1 MSNEDFRKVS
11 GKKITESELVEMLA
25 ELDIVRTLVAYFT
38 DRADCVNSITANAT
52 KKLLELRAFSET
64 DEFYACRSLTGA
76 DFLCRYVDDGAFPT
90 DGEDKM
96 LEIHYLDI
104 DGTYPA
110 HSIEKDGMY
119 EYKTMTGG
127 VYHLPVRNADR
138 LVLCN
143 YIRYDNAE
151 GLAQVYDY
159 RFVKFLPEGE
169 ALQ

>member
-1 MSNEDFRKVS
+1 M
-11 GKKITESELVEMLA
+11 
-25 ELDIVRTLVAYFT
+25 
-38 DRADCVNSITANAT
+38 

-110 HSIEKDGMY
+110 HSQEKDGMY

-127 VYHLPVRNADR
+127 VYHLPVENADR

-159 RFVKFLPEGE
+159 RFVKFLSEGE